1 MILDLVQQLGISQAT
16 SASYIQSLGGEETAV
31 LGIDGK
37 DKAIWKWVLD
47 SLGFAAMRNRQEEVA
62 EAYHTTFEWIFQSL
76 AEDTHHLPWTNFAQW
91 LRQGDGIYWVNG
103 KAGSGKSTLMKYIY
117 NDNRTSQLLSQW
129 SDSLPVLVATFFFW
143 NSGSPEQRSQVGLL
157 RAILFQV
164 LQHRPA
170 LTQSIFPEE
179 CTTLRDQSVAAI
191 QGIPRHLWS
200 LSRLQDAVHRL
211 IDLDNLPFKLCLFV
225 DGLDEFEGHDDHND
239 QGYLIELFKS
249 LGSSPLIKV
258 CLSSRPLLIFEE
270 YFKDTPGLRLQDL
283 TSGDIRR
290 YVVDKLSTDPRM
302 RLLADNEPL
311 QKHDF
316 VKQICNKAQGVF
328 LWVKLVTRSLLDGP
342 HNSDRIADLR
352 ARLDLL
358 PADLEDLYRHMMG
371 KIDKL
376 YLSGASQIFQMVQ
389 AARQVQAIS
398 RTDNQ
403 RTTPVTVLLL
413 ALAIEGDREATVD
426 TTSDSWTEE
435 KLTVL
440 CDVMRRRL
448 QTWCAG
454 LIEVPDF
461 IWNRVNAL
469 DAKAGLRTKIT
480 WEVAYLHRTARDFI
494 ESNLVW
500 GMLLKHTSNT
510 DFNAYTSLLNS
521 TVLSL
526 QGCRKSR

>member
-1 MILDLVQQLGISQAT
+1 
-16 SASYIQSLGGEETAV
+16 
-31 LGIDGK
+31 
-37 DKAIWKWVLD
+37 
-47 SLGFAAMRNRQEEVA
+47 
-62 EAYHTTFEWIFQSL
+62 
-76 AEDTHHLPWTNFAQW
+76 
-91 LRQGDGIYWVNG
+91 
-103 KAGSGKSTLMKYIY
+103 
-117 NDNRTSQLLSQW
+117 
-129 SDSLPVLVATFFFW
+129 
-143 NSGSPEQRSQVGLL
+143 
-157 RAILFQV
+157 
-164 LQHRPA
+164 
-170 LTQSIFPEE
+170 
-179 CTTLRDQSVAAI
+179 
-191 QGIPRHLWS
+191 
-200 LSRLQDAVHRL
+200 
-211 IDLDNLPFKLCLFV
+211 
-225 DGLDEFEGHDDHND
+225 LDEFEGHDDHND

-328 LWVKLVTRSLLDGP
+328 LWVKLVTRSLLDGL

-371 KIDKL
+371 KIDEL

-389 AARQVQAIS
+389 AARHVQAIS

-426 TTSDSWTEE
+426 TTSDS
-435 KLTVL
+435 
-440 CDVMRRRL
+440 
-448 QTWCAG
+448 
-454 LIEVPDF
+454 
-461 IWNRVNAL
+461 
-469 DAKAGLRTKIT
+469 
-480 WEVAYLHRTARDFI
+480 
-494 ESNLVW
+494 
-500 GMLLKHTSNT
+500 
-510 DFNAYTSLLNS
+510 
-521 TVLSL
+521 
-526 QGCRKSR
+526 